1 MTNRVLVVDDEPVV
15 RSFLVRVREQEGYAV
30 QAAHNG
36 HEALQR
42 LEELPFDV
50 LLTDITMDQL
60 DGVQRLAQTRDRYPN
75 IAVILLT
82 GHATVQSAV
91 EALRL
96 GAHDYLLKAAK
107 NEDILAAVASG
118 LKTRARQRRT
128 ARLEQVAGEM
138 LRLMQDD
145 PDTNARTTSVIS
157 CGLLQIDPEAHR
169 ATLNDA
175 PLNLTPTEFRLL
187 TAFAREPGTAIA
199 WIPAGRSG
207 FAHSLQASRRLM
219 FCPEAIIKPSM
230 LTFRKRRNRNLS
242 IPCHCLASPNNAS
255 GHTLRLFMA
264 FL

>member
-15 RSFLVRVREQEGYAV
+15 RSFLVRVLEQEGYAV

-42 LEELPFDV
+42 LEESPFDV
-50 LLTDITMDQL
+50 LLTDIKMDQL
-60 DGVQRLAQTRDRYPN
+60 DGVQLLAQTRDRYPDM
-75 IAVILLT
+75 AVILLT

-96 GAHDYLLKAAK
+96 GAHDYLLKPAK

-118 LKTRARQRRT
+118 LKARVRQRRT

-145 PDTNARTTSVIS
+145 PDTNASATPVIS

-187 TAFAREPGTAIA
+187 TAFAREPGTAIDYVQLVQLA
-199 WIPAGRSG
+199 CGYTCTR
-207 FAHSLQASRRLM
+207 
-219 FCPEAIIKPSM
+219 PEAREIIG
-230 LTFRKRRNRNLS
+230 THVRNVRKKLGVTPRQPLYVESVRGVGYRL
-242 IPCHCLASPNNAS
+242 IP
-255 GHTLRLFMA
+255 
-264 FL
+264 